1 MLFTS
6 VVAGK
11 VFSSQIK
18 PLQHKTTSSSMG
30 CGMVLKGASQPR
42 KALGDLNRRSPI
54 LQDQKMA
61 APSCL
66 KPPAPALKSSRLAE
80 YQLDNYNQ
88 QSKQVG

>member
-1 MLFTS
+1 
-6 VVAGK
+6 
-11 VFSSQIK
+11 
-18 PLQHKTTSSSMG
+18 MG

-88 QSKQVG
+88 QSKQVGWYSWSVDCGYYRCLLGFI